1 MKRMNFERVKELIK
15 MIEDRESLLE
25 EIRGVTSYTG
35 DVSVHVRNGKIDV
48 YIPTRYG
55 HIGQEYL
62 HKIVNIVKAEI
73 AEYTKELEAL

>member
-1 MKRMNFERVKELIK
+1 MKRTNFERVKELIK

-25 EIRGVTSYTG
+25 EIRVVTSYTG
-35 DVSVHVRNGKIDV
+35 DISVHVRNGKIDA

-62 HKIVNIVKAEI
+62 HRIVNLVKEEI
-73 AEYTKELEAL
+73 ADYTKELDQL